1 MGPDP
6 QEDTF
11 AEVFLMAARD
21 HLEDFWE
28 EVQIECVRRGI
39 EVGSPKRGT
48 EMSVRAA
55 TGVAW
60 TIHHRSDHL
69 RPGIILRPTNRS
81 NPKELVRRLAPAIE
95 RVEER
100 ESRDRWWL
108 NRRTPLRARLGSIFG
123 SNLSMVRTSL
133 VGPDQSP
140 RRLKN
145 GRL

>member
-1 MGPDP
+1 
-6 QEDTF
+6 
-11 AEVFLMAARD
+11 MAARD

-28 EVQIECVRRGI
+28 EVKIKCVRRGI

-69 RPGIILRPTNRS
+69 RPGIILRPTRQS
-81 NPKELVRRLAPAIE
+81 NPQEMVRRLAPAIE

-100 ESRDRWWL
+100 VGRKMILEQKETK
-108 NRRTPLRARLGSIFG
+108 NRKARIY
-123 SNLSMVRTSL
+123 L
-133 VGPDQSP
+133 VVDSFDGENFTTWDSAITQAVDEWCIIMNEF
-140 RRLKN
+140 RNYL
-145 GRL
+145 

>member
-1 MGPDP
+1 
-6 QEDTF
+6 
-11 AEVFLMAARD
+11 MAARD

-28 EVQIECVRRGI
+28 EVQMECVRRGI

-81 NPKELVRRLAPAIE
+81 NPKELVRRLAPAVE

-100 ESRDRWWL
+100 VSRQMVVEQKDTTSRKA
-108 NRRTPLRARLGSIFG
+108 RIYLRVDSFDGEDFTSWPGSISQTVEEWQIVMDEFRPYL
-123 SNLSMVRTSL
+123 N
-133 VGPDQSP
+133 
-140 RRLKN
+140 K
-145 GRL
+145 

>member
-1 MGPDP
+1 
-6 QEDTF
+6 
-11 AEVFLMAARD
+11 MAARD

-28 EVQIECVRRGI
+28 EVKIKCVRRGI

-69 RPGIILRPTNRS
+69 RPGIILRPTRQS
-81 NPKELVRRLAPAIE
+81 NPKEMVRRLAPAIE

-100 ESRDRWWL
+100 VGRKMILEQKETK
-108 NRRTPLRARLGSIFG
+108 NRKARIY
-123 SNLSMVRTSL
+123 L
-133 VGPDQSP
+133 VVDSFDG
-140 RRLKN
+140 KN
-145 GRL
+145 FTTWDSAITQAVDEWCIIMNEFRNYL